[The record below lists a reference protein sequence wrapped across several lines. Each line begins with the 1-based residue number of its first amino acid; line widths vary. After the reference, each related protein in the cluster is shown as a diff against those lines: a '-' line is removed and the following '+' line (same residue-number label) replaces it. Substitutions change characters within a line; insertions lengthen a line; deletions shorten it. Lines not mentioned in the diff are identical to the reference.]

1 MTLRWNSFS
10 TLLSTTL
17 LVALNWGCTPQT
29 PQDSSVAPAT
39 ETMPFV
45 AVTQIVEHPALDA
58 TRDGIQDELKAAG
71 YTAGETLT
79 WKWESAQG
87 SPATAAQIASAF
99 VAEKPDVIVAIAT
112 PSAQAAVSASSD
124 IPVIFSAVTDPV
136 GAKLVEKLDQPG
148 GLVTGVSDLSPIENH
163 VSLMQEINPNL
174 KTIGVIYNAG
184 EVNAVSLVNLLKEQA
199 QAKGLSV
206 VEATVANSSGVATAA
221 QSLVGKADVIYVPTD
236 NTVVSALESVL
247 QVGIDNKIG
256 VYSGD
261 TDSVERGAIASLGF
275 DYYDVGRQTGKQ
287 VVRVLQ
293 GESPG
298 NLSVESVD
306 TLNLYVNPKAAEA
319 MGVTLPQSVIDRAD
333 TVVKSEEESTDSA
346 TESE

>member
-10 TLLSTTL
+10 SLLSTTL
-17 LVALNWGCTPQT
+17 FVALNWGCTPQT
-29 PQDSSVAPAT
+29 PQDSSAPAAA

-58 TRDGIQDELKAAG
+58 TRDGIQDELQAAG
-71 YTAGETLT
+71 YTTGGTLT

-112 PSAQAAVSASSD
+112 PSAQAAVAASTD

-136 GAKLVEKLDQPG
+136 AAKLVEKLDRPG
-148 GLVTGVSDLSPIENH
+148 GLVTGVSDLSPIDRH

-184 EVNAVSLVNLLKEQA
+184 EANAVSLVNLLKDQA
-199 QAKGLSV
+199 QIKGLSV
-206 VEATVANSSGVATAA
+206 EEATVANSSGVVTAA
-221 QSLVGKADVIYVPTD
+221 QNLVGKADVIYVPTD
-236 NTVVSALESVL
+236 NTVVSALESVI

-256 VYSGD
+256 IYSGD
-261 TDSVERGAIASLGF
+261 TDSVERGTIASLGF

-287 VVRVLQ
+287 VIRILE

-298 NLSVESVD
+298 NISVESVD
-306 TLNLYVNPKAAEA
+306 TLKLYVNPKAAES
-319 MGVTLPQSVIDRAD
+319 MGVTLPTSVLDRAD
-333 TVVKSEEESTDSA
+333 AVVD
-346 TESE
+346 

>member
-10 TLLSTTL
+10 SLLSTTL

-29 PQDSSVAPAT
+29 PQDSSASPAT

-136 GAKLVEKLDQPG
+136 GAKLVDKLDQPG
-148 GLVTGVSDLSPIENH
+148 GLVTGVSDLSPLDRH
-163 VSLMQEINPNL
+163 VQLMQEINPNL

-184 EVNAVSLVNLLKEQA
+184 EANAVSLVNLLKEQA